1 MRGGLGGPAANAAG
15 GDTNM
20 PAPQTLTLLGLLNLA
35 NEAYPDG
42 FLAEYY
48 DAKTGE
54 RQQGGGDS
62 LARFIVTEL
71 SKTFDSGAARAA
83 QLQEAR
89 NALNHAV
96 DDLERVIEALS

>member
-1 MRGGLGGPAANAAG
+1 
-15 GDTNM
+15 M
-20 PAPQTLTLLGLLNLA
+20 PTAQKFTLLELLNLA

-48 DAKTGE
+48 DARTGE
-54 RQQGGGDS
+54 RQRGGGDS
-62 LARFIVTEL
+62 LARFIVAEL
-71 SKTFDSGAARAA
+71 SETFDPGAAHAA
-83 QLQEAR
+83 QLEEAR

>member
-1 MRGGLGGPAANAAG
+1 
-15 GDTNM
+15 M
-20 PAPQTLTLLGLLNLA
+20 PTAQKFTLLELLNLA

-54 RQQGGGDS
+54 RQRGGGDS
-62 LARFIVTEL
+62 LARFIVAEL
-71 SKTFDSGAARAA
+71 SETFDPEASRAA

-89 NALNHAV
+89 IALHHAV
-96 DDLERVIEALS
+96 DTLEWVIEALS

>member
-1 MRGGLGGPAANAAG
+1 
-15 GDTNM
+15 M
-20 PAPQTLTLLGLLNLA
+20 PTTQKLSLLELLNRA

-62 LARFIVTEL
+62 LARFIVAEL
-71 SKTFDSGAARAA
+71 SETFDPGAARAA

-89 NALNHAV
+89 NALNHAA

>member
-1 MRGGLGGPAANAAG
+1 
-15 GDTNM
+15 M
-20 PAPQTLTLLGLLNLA
+20 PTTQKLSLLELLNLA
-35 NEAYPDG
+35 NEVYPDG

-48 DAKTGE
+48 NAKTGE

-62 LARFIVTEL
+62 LARFVVAEL
-71 SKTFDSGAARAA
+71 SETFDPSAARAA

-96 DDLERVIEALS
+96 DDLERVIEVLS

>member
-1 MRGGLGGPAANAAG
+1 
-15 GDTNM
+15 M
-20 PAPQTLTLLGLLNLA
+20 PTTQKLTLLELLNRA
-35 NEAYPDG
+35 NKVYPDG

-54 RQQGGGDS
+54 RQRGGGDS
-62 LARFIVTEL
+62 LARFIVAEL
-71 SKTFDSGAARAA
+71 SETFDPNAPRAA
-83 QLQEAR
+83 KLQEAR

>member
-1 MRGGLGGPAANAAG
+1 
-15 GDTNM
+15 M
-20 PAPQTLTLLGLLNLA
+20 PAPQTLTLLELLNLA
-35 NEAYPDG
+35 NDAYPDG

-62 LARFIVTEL
+62 LARFIVAEL
-71 SKTFDSGAARAA
+71 SETFDPNAPRTAK
-83 QLQEAR
+83 LQEAR